1 MPTCKLFFMLAQ
13 VLTFAVLTSGLYA
26 LLALGFTLIF
36 GVARVLNL
44 AHGAFLM
51 AGAYLF
57 YIGFV
62 LLKLPAVLAFA
73 LAVIL
78 TSFLAI
84 SVYKGLVRHVQL
96 SRTLSHSEKQKVTL
110 IVTLVVTLLLEQLA
124 LALGG
129 IRGWSVPFLPGGTKL
144 FGVHVPQAY
153 LGAFFASWLLIGA
166 LWLWLRRTKTGKAL
180 LAAASNLEGAL
191 VCGINTERIFSL
203 TWGLSGALAAVAG
216 IFFAAFTDLSPLLWQ
231 EPFILTFAI
240 VILGGLGSLEGSL
253 LAAYLLG
260 FLETF
265 VRWWQGADWQGLPSL
280 IILLLILIL
289 RPKGL
294 LGRELAA

>member
-1 MPTCKLFFMLAQ
+1 MSTQLLAQ
-13 VLTFAVLTSGLYA
+13 VVTFAALTSGLYA

-57 YIGFV
+57 YMGFV
-62 LLKLPAVLAFA
+62 PLKLPAAVAFA

-78 TSFLAI
+78 ASLLAI
-84 SVYKGLVRHVQL
+84 GVYQGLVRRVQHSGAL
-96 SRTLSHSEKQKVTL
+96 SDPERQMIIL

-129 IRGWSVPFLPGGTKL
+129 IRGWIVPFMSGGMKLLGLHLPK
-144 FGVHVPQAY
+144 AY
-153 LGAFFASWLLIGA
+153 VGAFFVSWLLIGA
-166 LWLWLRRTKTGKAL
+166 LWLLLHKTKTGKAL
-180 LAAASNLEGAL
+180 LATASNLEGAQM
-191 VCGINTERIFSL
+191 CGINTERIFSL
-203 TWGLSGALAAVAG
+203 AWGLSGALAAVAG

-280 IILLLILIL
+280 IILLLILLL

-294 LGRELAA
+294 LGREPTA

>member
-1 MPTCKLFFMLAQ
+1 MLAQ
-13 VLTFAVLTSGLYA
+13 VFAFAVLTSGLYA

-57 YIGFV
+57 YMGFV
-62 LLKLPAVLAFA
+62 LLKLPAALAFA

-78 TSFLAI
+78 TGFLAI
-84 SVYKGLVRHVQL
+84 GVYKGLVRRVQHSSAL
-96 SRTLSHSEKQKVTL
+96 SDPEKQMIIL

-129 IRGWSVPFLPGGTKL
+129 IRGWIVPFMSGGTKL
-144 FGVHVPQAY
+144 FGLHLPKAY
-153 LGAFFASWLLIGA
+153 VGAFFVSWLLIGA

-180 LAAASNLEGAL
+180 LATASNLEGAQM
-191 VCGINTERIFSL
+191 CGINTERTFSL
-203 TWGLSGALAAVAG
+203 AWGLSGALAAVAG

-231 EPFILTFAI
+231 EPFLLTFSI

-280 IILLLILIL
+280 IILLLILLL
-289 RPKGL
+289 RPRGL
-294 LGRELAA
+294 LGRELTA